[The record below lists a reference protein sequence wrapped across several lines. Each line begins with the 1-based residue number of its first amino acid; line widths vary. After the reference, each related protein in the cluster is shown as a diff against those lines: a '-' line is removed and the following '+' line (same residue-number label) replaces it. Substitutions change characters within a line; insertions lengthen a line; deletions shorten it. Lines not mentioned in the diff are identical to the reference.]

1 MRAAQAGQV
10 AALRILF
17 AMGGSVRPR
26 NAQGKSAWDLGQ
38 EASDKRIRVSLKEFN
53 ADDPKRTDDDE
64 RFDAWERVRG
74 RYANPFKYPGR
85 LP

>member
-1 MRAAQAGQV
+1 
-10 AALRILF
+10 
-17 AMGGSVRPR
+17 
-26 NAQGKSAWDLGQ
+26 LGQ

-64 RFDAWERVRG
+64 RFDALECAQG
-74 RYANPFKYPGR
+74 RYAHPFKYPGR